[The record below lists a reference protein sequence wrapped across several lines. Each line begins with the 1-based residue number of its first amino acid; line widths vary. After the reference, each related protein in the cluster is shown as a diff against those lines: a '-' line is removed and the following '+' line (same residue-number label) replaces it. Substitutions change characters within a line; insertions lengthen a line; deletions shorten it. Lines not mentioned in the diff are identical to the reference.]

1 MKNLTRLAL
10 IVCLFFSTRAN
21 AQVDTIRSI
30 PEKWITQSLRPE
42 TAQYLVFFQSKK
54 KPKQAG
60 TFIWSREL
68 RVKNN
73 TIEVEQKWYSSDS
86 ASYRYVYSTVDRKT
100 FLPIYHKTVMQR
112 SGIEAF
118 DFTDQKIKGSDSVA
132 KNSKA
137 TFELTT
143 AKPLNWELDLETFSL
158 LDLKPGKR
166 YAINFYHPGGRT
178 GPAFY
183 EYKVTGDEKV
193 RTYEDKVIDCWK
205 LRIDYNEKSY
215 AIFYISKKSKEV
227 IKMEEDFGAG
237 VRYKVKLP
245 SAITVR

>member
-1 MKNLTRLAL
+1 MIHVIRMSL
-10 IVCLFFSTRAN
+10 IVCLLVSGKAV
-21 AQVDTIRSI
+21 AQVDTLRAI
-30 PEKWITQSLRPE
+30 PEKWITESLRPE
-42 TAQYLVFFQSKK
+42 TAQYLVFFQNKK

-60 TFIWSREL
+60 TYIWSRQV

-86 ASYRYVYSTVDRKT
+86 AGYRYVYSLVDRKT
-100 FLPIYHKTVMQR
+100 FLPIYHKTIMQR
-112 SGIEAF
+112 SGTEAF
-118 DFTDQKIKGSDSVA
+118 DFGDQKIEGSDSVTNNA
-132 KNSKA
+132 KA

-143 AKPLNWELDLETFSL
+143 AKPLNWELDMETFSL

-183 EYKVTGDEKV
+183 EYKVTSDEKV

-245 SAITVR
+245 SSITVR

>member
-1 MKNLTRLAL
+1 MKILIRISC
-10 IVCLFFSTRAN
+10 IVCLITSFQTQ
-21 AQVDTIRSI
+21 AQVDTLRAI
-30 PEKWITQSLRPE
+30 PEKWITQSLRSE
-42 TAQYLVFFQSKK
+42 TAQYLVFFQNKK

-60 TFIWSREL
+60 VFIWSRQIK
-68 RVKNN
+68 VQNN
-73 TIEVEQKWYSSDS
+73 MIEVEQKWYSSDS
-86 ASYRYVYSTVDRKT
+86 TGYRYVYSIVDRKT
-100 FLPIYHKTVMQR
+100 FLPIYHKTIMQR

-118 DFTDQKIKGSDSVA
+118 DFSDKKIKGSDSIA
-132 KNSKA
+132 NNSKA
-137 TFELTT
+137 TFELAS

-166 YAINFYHPGGRT
+166 FAINFYHPGGRT

-193 RTYEDKVIDCWK
+193 RTYEDKVVDCWK
-205 LRIDYNEKSY
+205 LRIDYSDKYY